1 MPEAAVPARSH
12 WRSTMPPIDSR
23 FRPRLAAV
31 ALVLVT
37 AVAACAPP
45 GTPLPGEPG
54 SILTQRQAGGSQSPR
69 RVDTDPIERG
79 PNPAVIGRPA
89 S

>member
-1 MPEAAVPARSH
+1 MPQIV
-12 WRSTMPPIDSR
+12 SR
-23 FRPRLAAV
+23 FRPRLAAA
-31 ALVLVT
+31 ALVLAMGLT
-37 AVAACAPP
+37 ACAPP

-54 SILTQRQAGGSQSPR
+54 SALSPRQAGGPQSPGR
-69 RVDTDPIERG
+69 PDTDPIERG